1 MEQTEKII
9 QIALAF
15 VVFGSLAIGI
25 VSMLVGKL
33 VDWYDAWWQR
43 EAQRTEARKQQ
54 TTVKSSPIIAVNLG
68 PRYVEEEDE
77 EDRPVSRP
85 SEPSA
90 PSVLRTDGDQRLT
103 KEAVLDICKHL
114 RARGYSRDAARELF
128 TLMGAAFS
136 NDIWTKAAPPER
148 KDEYITPFAGRVTDK
163 KYYPDNPDLEY
174 APPSS

>member
-1 MEQTEKII
+1 MGLNELII
-9 QIALAF
+9 LLAWLGGF
-15 VVFGSLAIGI
+15 L
-25 VSMLVGKL
+25 
-33 VDWYDAWWQR
+33 
-43 EAQRTEARKQQ
+43 
-54 TTVKSSPIIAVNLG
+54 IAVVAG
-68 PRYVEEEDE
+68 PILWEKRASIVAGLSSVVNHFVEIRRSDPADYVEEEDE